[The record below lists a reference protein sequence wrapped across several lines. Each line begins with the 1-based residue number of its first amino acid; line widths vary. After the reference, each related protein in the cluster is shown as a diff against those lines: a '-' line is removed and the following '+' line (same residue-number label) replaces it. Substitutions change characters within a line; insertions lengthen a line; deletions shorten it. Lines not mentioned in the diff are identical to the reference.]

1 MVGLATCGGEA
12 GGGPGWW
19 LERRRE
25 RGREKTAETGGRG
38 ASFWPTLN
46 PIVSLPQ
53 AINPPL
59 FIGGEKGQSCLH

>member
-1 MVGLATCGGEA
+1 
-12 GGGPGWW
+12 
-19 LERRRE
+19 
-25 RGREKTAETGGRG
+25 
-38 ASFWPTLN
+38 LN